1 MAFKSKS
8 LSDLVRVCENELS
21 MQFYG
26 ETSVLRKSVL
36 KVLAA
41 VLGGALYMMQLLA
54 VRIWKDRFVSTC
66 SDDCLDGFGAEYG
79 MPHNAPVY
87 AHGKVLVSLS
97 GSSNVTIPQGTALL
111 DESTGLVYE
120 VSADTEIIG
129 ESIPVPVIAESY
141 GEKSNLE
148 EDAKLSFRDGTPE
161 GIVDTVTVK
170 QISGGIAVS
179 VEIDGETQIW
189 GESADS
195 YRARL
200 LYRIQNP
207 PAGGAESDYR
217 EWAMR
222 FSFVTD
228 CFVFPNYPKTNSVS
242 VALANYISKEIEIGE
257 EDVKSVRDYIT
268 SDVRRPVTADV
279 RVFSVKAVQVEI
291 VAAIAPFTESVK
303 SSVET
308 SVKQALRKLAPGET
322 VAAKELEITV
332 LSSSLAETF
341 SISGMRKGVEN
352 VSELH
357 LELSENYAEAANP
370 TLTFHNG
377 EA

>member
-120 VSADTEIIG
+120 VSADTEITG
-129 ESIPVPVIAESY
+129 ESIPV
-141 GEKSNLE
+141 
-148 EDAKLSFRDGTPE
+148 R
-161 GIVDTVTVK
+161 
-170 QISGGIAVS
+170 
-179 VEIDGETQIW
+179 
-189 GESADS
+189 
-195 YRARL
+195 
-200 LYRIQNP
+200 
-207 PAGGAESDYR
+207 
-217 EWAMR
+217 
-222 FSFVTD
+222 
-228 CFVFPNYPKTNSVS
+228 
-242 VALANYISKEIEIGE
+242 
-257 EDVKSVRDYIT
+257 
-268 SDVRRPVTADV
+268 
-279 RVFSVKAVQVEI
+279 
-291 VAAIAPFTESVK
+291 
-303 SSVET
+303 SS
-308 SVKQALRKLAPGET
+308 P
-322 VAAKELEITV
+322 
-332 LSSSLAETF
+332 
-341 SISGMRKGVEN
+341 
-352 VSELH
+352 
-357 LELSENYAEAANP
+357 NP
-370 TLTFHNG
+370 TAKNPTSKRTRNFLSGTALPKESLTR
-377 EA
+377 